1 MWRLDLKLLM
11 LTDPLLGLLLEG
23 VGAENHDLF
32 ELRECHFRAYKSL
45 GSGPTPSNDPCNGYA
60 RIKIITKRHINNRS
74 INSFVKLKTFW
85 SPRIPSLIFRD
96 LSIKNDLFIYLFR
109 F

>member
-1 MWRLDLKLLM
+1 VA
-11 LTDPLLGLLLEG
+11 LGLKAFDADRSITWDIVG
-23 VGAENHDLF
+23 RVGAENRDLF

-85 SPRIPSLIFRD
+85 SPRSPSLIFRD
-96 LSIKNDLFIYLFR
+96 LSIKNYLFIYLFR